1 MLTWKNAGTFQVIFS
16 VDLVKQS
23 QQPAPTITY
32 GTMFSIFNVVILL
45 KVIYS
50 IHTMIMNICIMQ
62 FETERK
68 LLST

>member
-16 VDLVKQS
+16 VDLVK
-23 QQPAPTITY
+23 QPAPTITY